1 MASPGGQDAHTR
13 HVGTAWRH
21 KSDGSFI
28 AGTVKAAHPDK
39 DAASVNL
46 NLRQDGSPQGRDS
59 LLALFTTAVSLKGRR
74 PGQYLFNLS
83 PEINSGRD
91 KQQHAGRDVTGMN
104 KEY

>member
-59 LLALFTTAVSLKGRR
+59 LLALFTTAVSRQGRR
-74 PGQYLFNLS
+74 PDQFLLFS
-83 PEINSGRD
+83 AQRINTRTD
-91 KQQHAGRDVTGMN
+91 RQQDAG
-104 KEY
+104 

>member
-59 LLALFTTAVSLKGRR
+59 LLALFTTAVSLKVRR
-74 PGQYLFNLS
+74 PDRNSLGS
-83 PEINSGRD
+83 PVRINTGRD
-91 KQQHAGRDVTGMN
+91 KKQHAG
-104 KEY
+104 

>member
-1 MASPGGQDAHTR
+1 I
-13 HVGTAWRH
+13 HVQAKEWRV
-21 KSDGSFI
+21 FI
-28 AGTVKAAHPDK
+28 ATVRAAHPDR
-39 DAASVNL
+39 DAASEIL

-59 LLALFTTAVSLKGRR
+59 LLALFTTAVSRQGRR

-83 PEINSGRD
+83 PEINFGRD